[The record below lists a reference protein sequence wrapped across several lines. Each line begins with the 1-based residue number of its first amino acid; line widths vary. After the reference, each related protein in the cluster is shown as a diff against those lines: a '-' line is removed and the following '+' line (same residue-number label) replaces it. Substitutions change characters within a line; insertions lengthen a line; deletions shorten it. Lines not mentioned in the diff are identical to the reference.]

1 MNADDDLRRYKR
13 AGEVVSQRA
22 FFGRVRGIHSIAG
35 DGGHQ
40 SPDGGGIPLRTLDAV
55 HLTIVKG
62 LELECVAT
70 ADRIMANAARALGL
84 DVVRFY

>member
-1 MNADDDLRRYKR
+1 
-13 AGEVVSQRA
+13 
-22 FFGRVRGIHSIAG
+22 
-35 DGGHQ
+35 
-40 SPDGGGIPLRTLDAV
+40 V